1 MRLEVIPFIIFLGI
15 ILFIIIYAYGW
26 GFLIAEVLIIVIIII
41 ARMFGGDG

>member
-26 GFLIAEVLIIVIIII
+26 DILIAEVLIIVIIII